1 MDVRCEKCGTEYEF
15 DEDRVGAHGVTVKCT
30 ACEHVFKVRLPGED
44 GAPMTTKTATA
55 REWLVRKPDGQ
66 MIGFRELT
74 TLQKWV
80 VEGRISRDDEISKN
94 GETWKRLGNIG
105 ELEPFFSV
113 FEKARHLNM
122 LIDQGSLTLEPLE
135 IRGSELLSPH
145 GPVIGISASRMLHPD
160 SAGRVHPA
168 SNDIP
173 LFRNLT
179 ADVENDVT
187 SNPGAPETP
196 GTGRPSSV
204 PPIPS
209 FIPPTSPPSAANAA
223 NSASAASLPS
233 SEEPPTW
240 VRRDPSLVD
249 EPSRSDLVAVF
260 SRRRRRSAAI
270 WGGLLIAVAG
280 LGGGAAV
287 IVHSPE
293 GSWLRQH
300 LGWQSEGTSTLEQV
314 VEREI
319 ELTRQETDLDTI
331 ESLDDG
337 LRLLQEA
344 QARHPESAAI
354 LAERALVLTRYA
366 EVLRALAVDLE
377 REAPGSGTAR
387 DPTLAQAKREEAS
400 ALLREAFELARQAYK
415 LSAFSVEAMRA
426 LAAYYQVQKD
436 RAGYD
441 REISKTKRLLDA
453 RGIVDPTVL
462 YIEAAALFDAAQG
475 DRAILGKAT
484 GLLEQAIGLRPGM
497 NRARILLAR
506 VHASLNDLAAAQ
518 QELTLVLSRA
528 PNHQEALRLRARS
541 QASEPPTAPAP
552 KAVPPKDST
561 AGAAERNVAETTDD
575 DAHEASFEKWMS
587 TGDRQR
593 RGDRAKRAVRS
604 YERARALRPT
614 SPEPLAGLGWAY
626 MDLERPALALESFR
640 AALRIDR
647 NFAEA
652 YYGLAEAQRAL
663 GHASDAIEAYGA
675 FLRIA
680 PQSSDRHEVE
690 NRLQQLRKQG
700 SEH

>member
-1 MDVRCEKCGTEYEF
+1 
-15 DEDRVGAHGVTVKCT
+15 
-30 ACEHVFKVRLPGED
+30 
-44 GAPMTTKTATA
+44 
-55 REWLVRKPDGQ
+55 
-66 MIGFRELT
+66 
-74 TLQKWV
+74 
-80 VEGRISRDDEISKN
+80 
-94 GETWKRLGNIG
+94 
-105 ELEPFFSV
+105 
-113 FEKARHLNM
+113 M

-145 GPVIGISASRMLHPD
+145 GPVIGISASRMLHPEGGD
-160 SAGRVHPA
+160 RVHPA

-179 ADVENDVT
+179 ADVDNDAT
-187 SNPGAPETP
+187 SNPAIPELP
-196 GTGRPSSV
+196 ERGRTSSV

-209 FIPPTSPPSAANAA
+209 SVPSTNPPITAPSAGIAAGAATVAGATGAPSTGFAAGGAMPGSAGVPTSTGTGSPVSAPIPSF
-223 NSASAASLPS
+223 

-260 SRRRRRSAAI
+260 SRRRRRSAVL
-270 WGGLLIAVAG
+270 WGGLLIAVAA

-287 IVHSPE
+287 VVHSPE

-300 LGWQSEGTSTLEQV
+300 VGGQSDSSGAADSRI
-314 VEREI
+314 EREI
-319 ELTRQETDLDTI
+319 EQTRQETDLDTI

-366 EVLRALAVDLE
+366 DVLRGWAFDLE
-377 REAPGSGTAR
+377 REVPAPETPR
-387 DPTLAQAKREEAS
+387 DTTLAQAKREEAS

-415 LSAFSVEAMRA
+415 RSAFSVEAVRA

-436 RAGYD
+436 RSGYE

-453 RGIVDPTVL
+453 RGIVDPAVL

-484 GLLEQAIGLRPGM
+484 GLLEQAIGLRPSM

-506 VHASLNDLAAAQ
+506 VRASLNDVAAAQ
-518 QELTLVLSRA
+518 EELTLVLSRA
-528 PNHQEALRLRARS
+528 PAHQEALRLRPRFQQGAS
-541 QASEPPTAPAP
+541 PPSTPEKNGSSAPSAASSPGAAPKLNSASEPNTASAP
-552 KAVPPKDST
+552 GGGSN
-561 AGAAERNVAETTDD
+561 AGSLPSAAAAAGSAAGSAAATEREP
-575 DAHEASFEKWMS
+575 EANFQKWMS
-587 TGDRQR
+587 AGDRQR
-593 RGDRAKRAVRS
+593 RSDHAKRAIRA
-604 YERARALRPT
+604 YEKAMNLRPT

-626 MDLERPALALESFR
+626 MDLERPSSALESFR
-640 AALRIDR
+640 AALRLDR
-647 NFAEA
+647 SFAEA

-663 GHASDAIEAYGA
+663 GKAPEAIEAYSA
-675 FLRIA
+675 FLRLA
-680 PQSSDRHEVE
+680 PQSSDRREVE
-690 NRLQQLRKQG
+690 SRLQQLRKQG
-700 SEH
+700 AGR